1 MLVTAEWALSTRKLF
16 HLVSVNFYYLWPLS
30 QKIIIFDFIMFASV
44 WSLKF
49 PAGQERNRRETTTDL
64 VPVYCV
70 WNWEQSVKLRKL
82 LFVQLVTKWPKIED
96 CFFLRKPLYSFNTS
110 RNIPL
115 PTQSSPLFNFKL
127 RINF

>member
-1 MLVTAEWALSTRKLF
+1 MLVTAEWALSTQKLF
-16 HLVSVNFYYLWPLS
+16 LSVSVNFYYLWPRTEN
-30 QKIIIFDFIMFASV
+30 KIIWFHKGHIRNKSEISS
-44 WSLKF
+44 WTK
-49 PAGQERNRRETTTDL
+49 RNRRETTTDL

-110 RNIPL
+110 RNILL
-115 PTQSSPLFNFKL
+115 PTQSSPLFNFKFG
-127 RINF
+127 INF